1 MNKSLSFK
9 LLFAGAM
16 LLVGTSA
23 MAQTVESLMGTGQ
36 ELLQRGAYSQAV
48 NAFKQVLAR
57 EPDYFE
63 AQFNLGFTYLQWGNY
78 NQAVIELKKALR
90 RQSRNS
96 EAWSNLAI
104 AYDNLNRSNDAMDAL
119 AQAVNC
125 DPGNMTARMNLA
137 VMYAN
142 ANRMQQATAQYRQIV
157 KMDTA
162 NGEALINLSKCLI
175 ATGGVKEAK
184 EFLCKAIAAEPGK
197 GEPHLELGTIYLKK
211 DHDTAKAIEEYRK
224 AISLEPG
231 NPAFYQELGMVLE
244 QKGQKKEAI
253 EVWKTMLGYLDDAIN
268 KDKIRDRIDRLEKGT
283 VTAAGFGGGSAGSAF
298 SEEKTRKLEQEL
310 RPETSQKETK
320 RIKTKPVN
328 VSNDFEEVN
337 ADTAGAW
344 DLEKEAKKRAKDR
357 KSAEG
362 R

>member
-1 MNKSLSFK
+1 
-9 LLFAGAM
+9 
-16 LLVGTSA
+16 VT
-23 MAQTVESLMGTGQ
+23 
-36 ELLQRGAYSQAV
+36 
-48 NAFKQVLAR
+48 AFKQVLAR

-63 AQFNLGFTYLQWGNY
+63 AQFNLGFAYLQWGNY

-90 RQSRNS
+90 RQPRNS

-137 VMYAN
+137 AMYAN
-142 ANRMQQATAQYRQIV
+142 ANRMQQAAAQFRQIV
-157 KMDTA
+157 AMDTA
-162 NGEALINLSKCLI
+162 NGEALLNLSKCLI

-184 EFLCKAIAAEPGK
+184 EFLNKAIAAEPGK
-197 GEPHLELGTIYLKK
+197 GEPHSEMGNIYLKK
-211 DHDTAKAIEEYRK
+211 DHDTARAIAEFET

-231 NPAFYQELGMVLE
+231 NPAFYQNLGMALE

-253 EVWKTMLGYLDDAIN
+253 EVWKKMLGYLDDAIN

-283 VTAAGFGGGSAGSAF
+283 VTAATFGGGSGGSAF

-310 RPETSQKETK
+310 RPETAKKETK
-320 RIKTKPVN
+320 VIDAGPVN
-328 VSNDFEEVN
+328 VSNDFEDVN

-344 DLEKEAKKRAKDR
+344 DLAKEAKKRAKDR
-357 KSAEG
+357 KSGDG